1 MKKKVKKFA
10 DGNVVRTRTDDEI
23 VEDNKN
29 PYGRYTPKTKEYS
42 LDDVKSGIGRL
53 FGGKSGS
60 TEKSSNSE
68 DRPKSDGV
76 QDYASLGKR
85 FGSMPAKSTWDGSP
99 NIKEEPK
106 EEPTRKISDYINKD
120 VTTTDEKA
128 IERDVMDVEPK
139 KKAASRPTQAVKR
152 QYEPD
157 SKPIKE
163 TPALPPAKMANKKV
177 EPKPLPGKP
186 EPKSKVTPYS
196 APNKISKEEEAE
208 GERGKRMEEEAAAQL
223 EKNKKE
229 TKPSA
234 PVKKGE
240 YYRDFSGKLKK
251 KTPDDRRPL
260 KDLGETVAEGAK
272 SVGEFAS
279 KNIKTPAQRRDEE
292 KSVRKNQ
299 TQYGMKKGGSVS
311 SASSRGDGIAQRGK
325 TRGRIY

>member
-1 MKKKVKKFA
+1 MKKKAK
-10 DGNVVRTRTDDEI
+10 RYDE
-23 VEDNKN
+23 
-29 PYGRYTPKTKEYS
+29 GG
-42 LDDVKSGIGRL
+42 GI
-53 FGGKSGS
+53 F
-60 TEKSSNSE
+60 
-68 DRPKSDGV
+68 D
-76 QDYASLGKR
+76 
-85 FGSMPAKSTWDGSP
+85 
-99 NIKEEPK
+99 NIKEGLSKAFRRDDESKYSDLESVGGASRRPKTIEEQIKGRPGRENEGKEYVPYRREP
-106 EEPTRKISDYINKD
+106 EPSKGSTLKPEPSKGS
-120 VTTTDEKA
+120 TTYTADEKA

-139 KKAASRPTQAVKR
+139 KKAAPEKKAAPTLRAAPTNAAAK

-163 TPALPPAKMANKKV
+163 APALPPAKMADKKV

-196 APNKISKEEEAE
+196 APKKISKEEEVE

-311 SASSRGDGIAQRGK
+311 SASKRADGIAMRGK

>member
-1 MKKKVKKFA
+1 MKKKAK
-10 DGNVVRTRTDDEI
+10 RYDE
-23 VEDNKN
+23 
-29 PYGRYTPKTKEYS
+29 GG
-42 LDDVKSGIGRL
+42 GI
-53 FGGKSGS
+53 F
-60 TEKSSNSE
+60 
-68 DRPKSDGV
+68 D
-76 QDYASLGKR
+76 
-85 FGSMPAKSTWDGSP
+85 
-99 NIKEEPK
+99 NIKEGLSKAFRRDDESKYSDLESVGGASRRPKTIEEQIKGRPGRENEGKEYAPYRREP
-106 EEPTRKISDYINKD
+106 EPSKGSTLKPEPSKGS
-120 VTTTDEKA
+120 TTYTADEKA

-139 KKAASRPTQAVKR
+139 KKAAPRPTQAAKR

-163 TPALPPAKMANKKV
+163 APALPPAKMANKKE

-196 APNKISKEEEAE
+196 SPKKISKEEEAAIK
-208 GERGKRMEEEAAAQL
+208 KRAEQDDEDQEKLRKQL

-229 TKPSA
+229 AATPA
-234 PVKKGE
+234 KKKE
-240 YYRDFSGKLKK
+240 YYRDFSGKIKE

-311 SASSRGDGIAQRGK
+311 SASKRADGIAMRGK